1 MKTEITNN
9 RIDILDY
16 LRGFALI
23 GILLVNIPFFLL
35 KVDSPSPN
43 SIDASYQRFLYLF
56 VEGRFMPIFT
66 FLFGIGFYIF
76 ITRAKVKNDNA
87 YRLFL
92 RRLVVLFAMGCI
104 HFYFVDD
111 LDVLTLYAVF
121 GLFLIPFYRVNKHI
135 NLILALLG
143 IMYAGY
149 EGEKLLLNLPLF
161 LLGLTAGQYRIFE
174 NISKNIWK
182 YKVFTIVA
190 FVLSIIGLW
199 IQYTHM
205 PSTIVDMPTKESMDS
220 KIFMKIG
227 IAIGPIVSA
236 GYVGILIL
244 LLQYSWVQKLL
255 SPLKNYGRMSL
266 TNYLSQ
272 SALVLIF
279 GYCFQ
284 LSGNITYFQSLILCI
299 GIYVIQLLF
308 SMVWLQFFRMGP
320 LEWLLRT
327 CTYWGLFP
335 VKK

>member
-23 GILLVNIPFFLL
+23 GILLVNVPFFLL

-56 VEGRFMPIFT
+56 VEGRFVPIFT

-76 ITRAKVKNDNA
+76 ITRAKAKNDNA
-87 YRLFL
+87 YRLFIS
-92 RRLVVLFAMGCI
+92 RLVALFAMGYI
-104 HFYFVDD
+104 HFQFVDD
-111 LDVLTLYAVF
+111 FDILTVYAVF
-121 GLFLIPFYRVNKHI
+121 GFFLIPFYRVNKHI
-135 NLILALLG
+135 NLMLALLG
-143 IMYAGY
+143 IMYASY

-199 IQYTHM
+199 IQYTHV
-205 PSTIVDMPTKESMDS
+205 PSTIVDMPTKEAIDS
-220 KIFMKIG
+220 KIFKKIG
-227 IAIGPIVSA
+227 ITIGPIVSA

-272 SALVLIF
+272 SALVLTF

-320 LEWLLRT
+320 LEWLLRI
-327 CTYWGLFP
+327 CTYWKMFP

>member
-1 MKTEITNN
+1 MKTEITNI

-35 KVDSPSPN
+35 EVDSPEPN
-43 SIDASYQRFLYLF
+43 SIDASYHRFLYLF

-76 ITRAKVKNDNA
+76 ITRAKAKNDNA
-87 YRLFL
+87 YLLFI
-92 RRLVVLFAMGCI
+92 RRLVVLFAISWILERFDHGEALI
-104 HFYFVDD
+104 A
-111 LDVLTLYAVF
+111 YAIL
-121 GLFLIPFYRVNKHI
+121 GIFLIPFYRVNKHI

-143 IMYAGY
+143 LMYTSYLGDKA
-149 EGEKLLLNLPLF
+149 LSVIPLF

-174 NISKNIWK
+174 NISKNTWK
-182 YKVFTIVA
+182 YKIFTIIA

-199 IQYTHM
+199 IQYTHA
-205 PSTIVDMPTKESMDS
+205 PSTIVDMPTNGASDS
-220 KIFMKIG
+220 KTFIKIG
-227 IAIGPIVSA
+227 IIIGPIVSA
-236 GYVGILIL
+236 SYVGILIL

-255 SPLKNYGRMSL
+255 YPLKNYGHMAL

-272 SALVLIF
+272 AVLVMIF
-279 GYCFQ
+279 DYYFQ
-284 LSGNITYFQSLILCI
+284 LTGNITYSQTLVLCI

-320 LEWLLRT
+320 LEWLWRI
-327 CTYWGLFP
+327 CTYWKVVP
-335 VKK
+335 NKK